1 MRERR
6 DCGERGVEHVS
17 SLERQDSKARRGI
30 GEDERIASFGR
41 AIDAL
46 RREVEAELGDHDLA
60 HVRRI
65 ASMSRWLEVLG
76 RGLLHVSFEPVTF
89 GLGVCAL
96 WLHKQ
101 LEASEIGHTVL
112 HGAYDRIPGA
122 DEFHAEGFRWKL
134 PIDEAHWQTVHNIRH
149 HQYTNIAE
157 RDPDMQFVIV
167 RLSAR
172 VPYRRIHRLQPYSVP
187 ATWLG
192 FAAGINL
199 HVTGLLELYVH
210 PNQKPDLLSDRS
222 LASICAAHRA
232 ALGKFVRYY
241 GRELVL
247 FPMLAGPFFWKVL
260 LGNLISELIRDSFL
274 AAAIYCGHVAAM
286 DYPRGAHARGRAH
299 WYQMQVESAHDFE
312 APGLLSI
319 LCGGLDRQIEH
330 HLFPRFPPNRLR
342 DIAPR
347 VRTICEE
354 HGVHYRTDTW
364 RRTLVRTFQALRRL
378 ASPAAP
384 AASAEMHP

>member
-1 MRERR
+1 MHERR
-6 DCGERGVEHVS
+6 ECGERGIEHVS
-17 SLERQDSKARRGI
+17 SLERQRAKARCGT
-30 GEDERIASFGR
+30 GEDERIASFEH

-46 RREVEAELGDHDLA
+46 RREVEADLGEHDLA
-60 HVRRI
+60 HIRRI
-65 ASMSRWLEVLG
+65 TSVSRRLEVLG

-101 LEASEIGHTVL
+101 LEASEIGHSIL

-122 DEFHAEGFRWKL
+122 DEFRAEGFRWKL
-134 PIDEAHWQTVHNIRH
+134 PIDEAHWRTVHNVRH
-149 HQYTNIAE
+149 HQYTNIAG
-157 RDPDMQFVIV
+157 RDPDMQFGIV

-172 VPYRRIHRLQPYSVP
+172 VPYRRLHRLQPYSVP

-199 HVTGLLELYVH
+199 HVTGLLELYVRRD
-210 PNQKPDLLSDRS
+210 QKPDMLADRS
-222 LASICAAHRA
+222 WASIRAAHRA

-260 LGNLISELIRDSFL
+260 LGNLLSELMRDLFL
-274 AAAIYCGHVAAM
+274 AATIYCGHVGVA
-286 DYPRGAHARGRAH
+286 DHPPGTHARGRSR
-299 WYQMQVESAHDFE
+299 WYRMQVESARDFE
-312 APGLLSI
+312 VPGLVSI
-319 LCGGLDRQIEH
+319 LCGGLNRQIEH

-347 VRTICEE
+347 VRAICEE
-354 HGVHYRTDTW
+354 HGVDYRTETW
-364 RRTLVRTFQALRRL
+364 GRTLVKAFQTLRKL
-378 ASPAAP
+378 ASPS
-384 AASAEMHP
+384 ASAARVGMDP

>member
-1 MRERR
+1 MHERR
-6 DCGERGVEHVS
+6 DCGQRGIEHVS
-17 SLERQDSKARRGI
+17 SVERQGSKARRGV

-46 RREVEAELGDHDLA
+46 RREIEAELGEHDLA
-60 HVRRI
+60 HIRRI
-65 ASMSRWLEVLG
+65 ASLSRRLEVLG

-122 DEFHAEGFRWKL
+122 DELRGEGFRWRL
-134 PIDEAHWQTVHNIRH
+134 PIDEARWRTVHNIRH
-149 HQYTNIAE
+149 HQYTNIVG
-157 RDPDMQFVIV
+157 RDPDMQFGVV

-172 VPYRRIHRLQPYSVP
+172 VPYWSWHRLQPYSAP

-199 HVTGLLELYVH
+199 HVTGLLELYLRRD
-210 PNQKPDLLSDRS
+210 QKPDMLPDRS
-222 LASICAAHRA
+222 WASVRAAHSA
-232 ALGKFVRYY
+232 ALGKLLRYY

-260 LGNLISELIRDSFL
+260 LGNLLSELIRDVFL
-274 AAAIYCGHVAAM
+274 AATIYCGHVAVT
-286 DYPRGAHARGRAH
+286 DYPAGTHAKGRSH

-312 APGLLSI
+312 VPGPVAI
-319 LCGGLDRQIEH
+319 LCGGLNRQIEH

-347 VRTICEE
+347 VRAICEA
-354 HGVHYRTDTW
+354 HGVRYRTDTW
-364 RRTLVRTFQALRRL
+364 RRTLIETFRTLRRL
-378 ASPAAP
+378 AHQPRPSPAP
-384 AASAEMHP
+384 A